1 MTFVGNRFFRG
12 ERVVS
17 GWAMATRSKPP
28 IGPLVAVG
36 ILTLVLCLGVIY
48 IYVGWEPFTGKPGFT
63 MTRAGVVG
71 MALGLLAAV
80 LLGIG
85 LTILII
91 HGRHKR

>member
-1 MTFVGNRFFRG
+1 
-12 ERVVS
+12 
-17 GWAMATRSKPP
+17 
-28 IGPLVAVG
+28 
-36 ILTLVLCLGVIY
+36 
-48 IYVGWEPFTGKPGFT
+48 

>member
-1 MTFVGNRFFRG
+1 
-12 ERVVS
+12 
-17 GWAMATRSKPP
+17 MANRSKPP

-36 ILTLVLCLGVIY
+36 VLTLVLCLGVIY
-48 IYVGWEPFTGKPGFT
+48 IYVGWEPFMGKPGFA

-71 MALGLLAAV
+71 MALGLLAAL

-85 LTILII
+85 LAILII